1 MNSNEPIVMYIKT
14 KEDIEKLKKIP
25 TIKYIN
31 LDITNPDQ
39 EIIKYFLENGQNY
52 SYAETIDKR
61 PGYIYID
68 YATFKLGQ
76 TIIDHAI
83 ANIDPKLTKLEKA
96 RAIYI
101 YLGKELG
108 YDINSYPEKN
118 EDFNLT
124 NLSTINNIW
133 GAISN
138 KKITNISL
146 SKLYYYLCH
155 LMNISC
161 EIITINEAG
170 RLANKLMINNATIIV
185 DLMEDLPFIQANM
198 KTTSFGSYNDDHEL
212 DKKVGYISEEYSD
225 LNLDNTLKK
234 INCSEGKVLGE
245 ILTQTQSILPV
256 RDIRPIELS
265 IVYQEIFDKYFP
277 NYDITINNLYINNI
291 YNHKEHFILF
301 SYQDEHYSFNYAQN
315 SFILITN
322 EELLQNIE
330 TKKIGLYLD
339 EEVPALTSYRLKSA

>member
-1 MNSNEPIVMYIKT
+1 MNSNEPIVINIKT
-14 KEDIEKLKKIP
+14 MEDIEKLKKIS

-31 LDITNPDQ
+31 LDITNPNQ
-39 EIIKYFLENGQNY
+39 EVIKYFLENGQDY
-52 SYAETIDKR
+52 YYAETIEKR

-68 YATFKLGQ
+68 YQTFKLGQ
-76 TIIDHAI
+76 SLIDHAI
-83 ANIDPKLTKLEKA
+83 DQIDPQLTKLEKA

-118 EDFNLT
+118 EDFSLT

-133 GAISN
+133 GAITN

-146 SKLYYYLCH
+146 CKLYYYLCRI
-155 LMNISC
+155 MNISC

-170 RLANKLMINNATIIV
+170 RLGNKININNTIIIT
-185 DLMEDLPFIQANM
+185 DIMEDIPYIQANM
-198 KTTSFGSYNDDHEL
+198 KTTSFGSYNDDHKL
-212 DKKVGYISEEYSD
+212 DKKIGYISEEYSD
-225 LNLDNTLKK
+225 VILDNTLKK
-234 INCSEGKVLGE
+234 INNSNDE
-245 ILTQTQSILPV
+245 ILEEILSQTQSILPV

-265 IVYQEIFDKYFP
+265 IIYQEIFDKYFP
-277 NYDITINNLYINNI
+277 NYDISISNLYINNF

-301 SYQDEHYSFNYAQN
+301 SYQDKHYSFNYAQN
-315 SFILITN
+315 NFILITN

-330 TKKIGLYLD
+330 DRKIGLYLD
-339 EEVPALTSYRLKSA
+339 EEIPSLNQYHLRSA